1 MLFSFQCCIWNNP
14 WQQQTHLNSTSWSLN
29 MTQAWH
35 MTFDLFWQHLSCE
48 MPLKGCEWTS
58 YAMSF
63 VTSLMGS
70 LWCVWAPS
78 VNTGVHATWHWK
90 TSMEMLAVFL
100 TNASVGM
107 WCYLRAPTV
116 TFCIRNTTHD
126 SHGAAM
132 GPLPAF
138 LCLSSVT
145 WTLHAKRQRFA
156 LFETTGK
163 HGVFVKVSQWLYLAT
178 SLKSMYWYNK
188 TL

>member
-1 MLFSFQCCIWNNP
+1 MWPWAFLTSFIMWNASKRLWMDLLCHLFCHKLDWALCGAFGP
-14 WQQQTHLNSTSWSLN
+14 HLWIQEFTL
-29 MTQAWH
+29 H
-35 MTFDLFWQHLSCE
+35 DR
-48 MPLKGCEWTS
+48 
-58 YAMSF
+58 
-63 VTSLMGS
+63 
-70 LWCVWAPS
+70 
-78 VNTGVHATWHWK
+78 HWK

-100 TNASVGM
+100 RNASVGK

-156 LFETTGK
+156 LFETKGK
-163 HGVFVKVSQWLYLAT
+163 LGVYVKVSQWLYLAT
-178 SLKSMYWYNK
+178 SLKSLYWYNK